1 MLGASSLCC
10 FNCYI
15 ELTLLDVTMV
25 CMDCQADRNNEN
37 ISKSK
42 VMEKLYFTNVELS
55 IFGRLSSGL
64 DTYCVSLLVQTI
76 SVLI

>member
-1 MLGASSLCC
+1 MLHSAKK
-10 FNCYI
+10 FQKVYI

-25 CMDCQADRNNEN
+25 CMDCQADGNNEN

-42 VMEKLYFTNVELS
+42 VMEKLYFNNVELS

-64 DTYCVSLLVQTI
+64 DTYCVSLIVQTI